1 MQSYLN
7 LKHVPFVFL
16 LWGLLFMSSC
26 SVELLD
32 DEVTPNQTPSLFRAP
47 CSIILKG
54 QILQIGEE
62 DIIEGAEIFSDD
74 PSFSVL
80 SDDEGNYLVEISI
93 DDEEIM
99 NSPRFIEVEK
109 DDYISSII
117 EIDFSDYYLNDN
129 DCEDDIIILDIDFFL
144 STKQD
149 PVEIEPSGSTIYA
162 AHKKIISL
170 ADATYSPDLDFSFT
184 ESIDFPIF
192 FRVDI
197 PAGAINER
205 ANMCFT
211 VINNDQYLGLFEAAG
226 GAGSP
231 GSAAIETLIQRF
243 DIQLNTSQAIFNEPI
258 DIYISIS
265 DYDIAI
271 GDELKYYTLNDANNR
286 WELDSDAEIIYD
298 GLGNAIVQTTKILP
312 GMVTNASSTFNI
324 INSNILA
331 EEATTSG
338 SVIANCDCSE
348 AVPYD
353 YSTTFNQ
360 VDEELHVLNGQRFL
374 LTLSRLQSIKTLLNI
389 SSSTSIRNINF
400 LAVGDN
406 QVPGFG
412 ALRIFDDQELDV
424 SDMVDKCDVIIP
436 RVVPNYRQIQGFYDG
451 QLFTYTSRA
460 AIVVKQESQSC
471 PTSSLCHQ
479 GCPE

>member
-1 MQSYLN
+1 MQNYFN
-7 LKHVPFVFL
+7 LKYVSFIL
-16 LWGLLFMSSC
+16 LFGGLLFIPSC

-32 DEVTPNQTPSLFRAP
+32 DEVIPNQTPSLFRAP

-80 SDDEGNYLVEISI
+80 SDEEGNYLVEISI

-99 NSPRFIEVEK
+99 TSPRFIEVEK

-129 DCEDDIIILDIDFFL
+129 DCEEDIIILDIDFFL

-149 PVEIEPSGSTIYA
+149 PVEVEPSGSTIYA

-170 ADATYSPDLDFSFT
+170 ADATYSPDLDFNFT
-184 ESIDFPIF
+184 EIIDFPIV

-197 PAGAINER
+197 PAGAVTER
-205 ANMCFT
+205 SNLCFT
-211 VINNDQYLGLFEAAG
+211 VINNDQYLGLFEPAG
-226 GAGSP
+226 GAGS
-231 GSAAIETLIQRF
+231 ANIETLIQRF
-243 DIQLNTSQAIFNEPI
+243 DIQLNNSQAIFNEPI
-258 DIYISIS
+258 DIYINIS
-265 DYDIAI
+265 DYDIAE

-286 WELDSDAEIIYD
+286 WELDSDAEFIYD
-298 GLGNAIVQTTKILP
+298 GLGNAILQTTKILP
-312 GMVTNASSTFNI
+312 GMVTNASSTFNV
-324 INSNILA
+324 INNNILA
-331 EEATTSG
+331 EEVTTSG
-338 SVIANCDCSE
+338 SAIANCDCSE
-348 AVPYD
+348 SIPYD
-353 YSTTFNQ
+353 YDATFNQ

-374 LTLSRLQSIKTLLNI
+374 LTLARLQSIKTLLNI
-389 SSSTSIRNINF
+389 SSSTSIKNINF

-412 ALRIFDDQELDV
+412 ALRIFDDQEIDV

-471 PTSSLCHQ
+471 PTTSLCHQ